1 MLNFVRNHLDIIRCT
16 VGIVLFAMVCK
27 VYHKD
32 LSIPT
37 FNTRSVVSHATIVKN
52 GTHPTLAFEDHGK
65 RYQTT
70 TAEQVYEESSTFKC
84 NIVANYTSK
93 SCQDLQVGDDVPICH
108 SPYRPEDVAIQ
119 TNDGDACSHEPFWI
133 VGKYS
138 ILALKL
144 FAILGLVYIAT
155 YDERTMLF
163 TTVLAA
169 LAPLTY
175 STMLVLT
182 NDLSLAISVA
192 VPISMIILI
201 PLAAWVLD
209 NTSFLR

>member
-1 MLNFVRNHLDIIRCT
+1 MLNFVRNHLDITRCT

-27 VYHKD
+27 VYHID

-65 RYQTT
+65 KYQT
-70 TAEQVYEESSTFKC
+70 AAAKQLYEESSMFECKV
-84 NIVANYTSK
+84 VANNISK
-93 SCQDLQVGDDVPICH
+93 SCQDLQVGDDVPICY
-108 SPYRPEDVAIQ
+108 SPDITEDVAIQ
-119 TNDGDACSHEPFWI
+119 TNDGDACSPKPFWI
-133 VGKYS
+133 FGKYS

-144 FAILGLVYIAT
+144 LAILGLVYIAM

-163 TTVLAA
+163 TAVLAS

-192 VPISMIILI
+192 VPISMMILI
-201 PLAAWVLD
+201 PIAAWVLD